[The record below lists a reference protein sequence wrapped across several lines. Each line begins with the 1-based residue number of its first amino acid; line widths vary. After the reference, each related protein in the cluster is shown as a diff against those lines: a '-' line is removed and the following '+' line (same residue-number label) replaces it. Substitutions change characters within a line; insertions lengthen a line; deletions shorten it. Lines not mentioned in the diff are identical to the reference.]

1 MKAQHCAM
9 PVSASQI
16 NLTWTDNSSGGP
28 HNRRALT
35 LRLESEP
42 SHFIYLKFDE
52 FASVQGSSKLISELR
67 HANNRAGAE
76 AELIVAKKYR
86 TAGETVTE
94 LRAAAGKGNI
104 DVVTNLKAIEV
115 KSGNLGNINDWQ
127 HKLDNFAG
135 QMVNL
140 KDYATRKGISPILA
154 LSEDINKFANMKRV
168 VDSVG
173 GILVERF

>member
-1 MKAQHCAM
+1 M
-9 PVSASQI
+9 
-16 NLTWTDNSSGGP
+16 
-28 HNRRALT
+28 
-35 LRLESEP
+35 
-42 SHFIYLKFDE
+42 
-52 FASVQGSSKLISELR
+52 
-67 HANNRAGAE
+67 
-76 AELIVAKKYR
+76 IVAKKYR

>member
-52 FASVQGSSKLISELR
+52 FASVQGSSKLIRLCLKTR
-67 HANNRAGAE
+67 ILPIMVQND
-76 AELIVAKKYR
+76 
-86 TAGETVTE
+86 TE
-94 LRAAAGKGNI
+94 VGN
-104 DVVTNLKAIEV
+104 V
-115 KSGNLGNINDWQ
+115 
-127 HKLDNFAG
+127 
-135 QMVNL
+135 
-140 KDYATRKGISPILA
+140 YATRAHG
-154 LSEDINKFANMKRV
+154 
-168 VDSVG
+168 
-173 GILVERF
+173 